1 VCGILGIVNLDAAP
15 VDREL
20 LETCTNTM
28 AHRGPDGVGYHVH
41 KNVGL
46 GHRRLSII
54 DLSSGAQPMS
64 NEDESIWITFNG
76 EIYNYPDLK
85 KELEAKGHRF
95 RTNSDTEVIIHGYE
109 EWGENVLPRLRGM
122 FAFGILDEKKREM
135 FLARDRLGKKPLVYY
150 TGRDR
155 FVFSSEI
162 KAIVKDREIPREI
175 NLKGLNDYFECGY
188 VPAPETIYKNIWKLK
203 PAHFVK
209 IRLSN
214 PGDVRQVKYWQLNYD
229 PDDTLSEDEIINTLV
244 ELLRESIRIR
254 LMSDVPLGV
263 LLSGGVD
270 SSTVVRLM
278 ADVAPERIKTF
289 SIGFNEKDFSET
301 AYSRQVA
308 RQIGSEHFEYVVTPD
323 IRELIPKLVYHFDEP
338 FADASAIPTYYV
350 SKMARQNVTVCL
362 SGDGGDET
370 FAGYDRYSHCMGMTV
385 FDFMPEFLRKAFFGG
400 LHRMYPGEFK
410 GKTFIGGLAR
420 SSNERFLDYMRNQY
434 GYLDKRRLFSREAYE
449 EIGKENGQREY
460 LKDSF
465 NNDIRDPLTRYLDVD
480 IRTYL
485 PNDILTKV
493 DITSMMNSLEVRVPI
508 LDHKLLE
515 FVATIPSS
523 LKLKKGTSKYILKQA
538 MAPLLPPAI
547 LRREK
552 MGFGVPL
559 RSWMANE
566 LRDIPN
572 QYLLDKS
579 KSSGILNPGLLRE
592 IVLDNEKR
600 LYKSPLG
607 GKLWWVLFFEMWYQ
621 DVFRI
626 N

>member
-1 VCGILGIVNLDAAP
+1 MCGIFGIVNWDNRPADGCQVKSQTDTL
-15 VDREL
+15 
-20 LETCTNTM
+20 T
-28 AHRGPDGVGYHVH
+28 HRGPDEEGYYISR
-41 KNVGL
+41 NIGL

-54 DLSSGAQPMS
+54 DLDSGKQPMA
-64 NEDESIWITFNG
+64 NEDGSVWITYNG

-95 RTNSDTEVIIHGYE
+95 KTNSDTEVIIHGYE

-135 FLARDRLGKKPLVYY
+135 FLARDRLGKKPLVFY
-150 TGRDR
+150 TGKDR

-162 KAIVKDREIPREI
+162 KAIVKDREIPKEI
-175 NLKGLNDYFECGY
+175 NLKGLNDYFGCGY

-203 PAHFVK
+203 PAHFLK

-214 PGDVRQVKYWQLNYD
+214 PGDVRQVKYWQLNYA

-244 ELLRESIRIR
+244 ELIRESIRIR
-254 LMSDVPLGV
+254 LISDVPLGA
-263 LLSGGVD
+263 LLSGGID

-289 SIGFNEKDFSET
+289 SIGFDEKDFSET

-308 RQIGSEHFEYVVTPD
+308 RLIGSEHFEYVVTPD

-362 SGDGGDET
+362 SGDGGDEA

-400 LHRMYPGEFK
+400 LHRMYPCEFK

-420 SSNERFLDYMRNQY
+420 SSNERFLDYMKNQY
-434 GYLDKRRLFSREAYE
+434 GYLDKKSLFNTDVYE
-449 EIGKENGQREY
+449 KMIGENGQREY
-460 LKDSF
+460 LKDSM
-465 NNDIRDPLTRYLDVD
+465 NNSIADPLTRYQDLDVH
-480 IRTYL
+480 TYL

-493 DITSMMNSLEVRVPI
+493 DITSMMNSLEVRVPL

-515 FVATIPSS
+515 FMATIPSS
-523 LKLKKGTSKYILKQA
+523 LKLWKGTSKYILKKA

-547 LRREK
+547 LRRKK

-559 RSWMANE
+559 REWIAND
-566 LRDIPN
+566 LRDIPHS
-572 QYLLDKS
+572 YLLDKS
-579 KSSGILNPGLLRE
+579 RASGILNLRLLKE
-592 IVLDNEKR
+592 MVLDNEKR

-621 DVFRI
+621 DVY
-626 N
+626 NK